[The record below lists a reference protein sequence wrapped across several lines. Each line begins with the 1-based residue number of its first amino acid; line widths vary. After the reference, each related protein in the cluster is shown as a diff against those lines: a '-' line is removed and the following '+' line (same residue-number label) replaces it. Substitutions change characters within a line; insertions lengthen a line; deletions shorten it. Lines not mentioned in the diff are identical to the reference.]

1 MVRTCGDCRFFHL
14 AEGSCRRNPPVP
26 LAIGSGLFGA
36 FPPTTSDSWCGQWTS
51 YRELEATVDASPA
64 PPPPPA
70 EPKINAY
77 DLRNRGLSVDQ
88 ARQEAKAAGFTG
100 EICDRCQSTR
110 MVRTGKCSTCQDCF
124 ATSGCS

>member
-1 MVRTCGDCRFFHL
+1 MARICGDCRFFHL

-51 YRELEATVDASPA
+51 YRELEATVDA
-64 PPPPPA
+64 PPA
-70 EPKINAY
+70 AAPQVEPKVDVY
-77 DLRNRGLSVDQ
+77 DLRGRGPKGDQ

-100 EICDRCQSTR
+100 EVCDRCSSSR